1 MGHLLRESLRVRESL
16 RAREP
21 RKKVL
26 IRARMQAGSRW
37 ADVCLLNMS
46 SRGLLI
52 HSFAAPPENSYIEVR
67 RGRHVIVGRVVWS
80 KDHRFGVC
88 TQDPLPIEALI
99 TGQDNDEGAAPASAA
114 SGERRAVPREPAAMN
129 KHEQSRLLGRSIEF
143 CSITAAGISLAL
155 IGAGMVETAVS
166 EPFSVVTAALD

>member
-1 MGHLLRESLRVRESL
+1 MGHLLRQGL

-26 IRARMQAGSRW
+26 IKARMQAGSRW

-46 SRGLLI
+46 SRGILI
-52 HSFAAPPENSYIEVR
+52 HSFSAPPENSYIEVR

-99 TGQDNDEGAAPASAA
+99 TGQDNDEGAAPASSAL
-114 SGERRAVPREPAAMN
+114 GERRAVPRKPAPIN

-143 CSITAAGISLAL
+143 CSITAASIGLAL
-155 IGAGMVETAVS
+155 VGVGMVEAAVS
-166 EPFSVVTAALD
+166 EPLSVVTAALD